1 MLKRYAQ
8 FSFSKISHLRCSLS
22 QQITQPTEKTFPEST
37 QPETSLLSSTV
48 VNQETSVLEPLSE
61 DISHISTYLKP
72 TYNLA
77 AYANRSELIQQLV
90 KLGVNL
96 HHIETKVPE
105 AVTFLLRLRFEDIKK
120 HIQFFNDLGVDLKLV
135 ANVIT
140 KNPRILQERLE
151 DLEIRVNYLKSKNFS
166 NQSIARIVSKNPF
179 WLSHSTQDIDN
190 KLGFFQLNFKLTGAE
205 VRQIASMK
213 PQLITW
219 SQDKIKVNIFVIK
232 EEMGFSLEDIKQ
244 LILVKPEILM
254 NGQYRLLQSFEYL
267 NNKMD
272 VLHED
277 LLNFPEA
284 LGCRATRLKQRHQFL
299 VKLRRDQFNPRK
311 PNYISLSTMIKGT
324 DVHFAV
330 EVAKSTIEEFNL
342 FLKTL

>member
-8 FSFSKISHLRCSLS
+8 FSFSKISYVRCFLS
-22 QQITQPTEKTFPEST
+22 QVTQLTEKTCSEST
-37 QPETSLLSSTV
+37 QPETSLLPLSV
-48 VNQETSVLEPLSE
+48 VDQETSVLKPFSE
-61 DISHISTYLKP
+61 DISYISTYLKP

-90 KLGVNL
+90 KLGVDL
-96 HHIETKVPE
+96 HHIEKKQPE
-105 AVTFLLRLRFEDIKK
+105 TISFLLKLSFEDIKR

-140 KNPRILQERLE
+140 KNPRIFQERLE

-166 NQSIARIVSKNPF
+166 DEAIIRIVSKNPF

-190 KLGFFQLNFKLTGAE
+190 KLGFFQSNFKLTGIE

-232 EEMGFSLEDIKQ
+232 EEMGFSLDDIKQ
-244 LILVKPEILM
+244 LILVKPQILM
-254 NGQYRLLQSFEYL
+254 NGQHRLLQTFEYL

-272 VLHED
+272 IPYEC
-277 LLNFPEA
+277 LLNFPGA
-284 LGCRATRLKQRHQFL
+284 LSCRATRLKQRHQFL

-311 PNYISLSTMIKGT
+311 PNYISLDSMVKGT
-324 DVHFAV
+324 DMHFAI